1 MDITSFIRE
10 LLFSHDCVIVP
21 GFGGFVGNYA
31 PARIDRATSTFY
43 PPSKQ
48 ISFNRNLR
56 NNDGL
61 LAGRISEHQQIS
73 FNDSV
78 SLIEEFVSDIRTR
91 LERKEKVVFENIGFF
106 SVNHEGSIQFEPEGN
121 VNFHR
126 SSFGL
131 ESFQFSPAGSY
142 DVRKRVTRDIDR
154 DSDRRHDIRTYLWKA
169 AVIVPLLAAA
179 AIIPLKTGLF
189 KPRLETTTLN
199 PIVKSM
205 PENSGRVQ
213 AVAEINIPAAEAETG
228 IAAEDIE
235 TGIVASD
242 SGTGVP
248 ATDAAADAPAGIS
261 GADPA
266 FGVPAADASTG
277 IASADA
283 ATGIAASDAD
293 RGKYSGGIINDKAVA
308 SGTEGQYCLITG
320 SFRLRENAD
329 QQAESLRQEGFSP
342 EIISSLNGFFRVSAM
357 RCRDLPAAID
367 RQKDLDK
374 KYPGI
379 WIRKI

>member
-1 MDITSFIRE
+1 MDIISFIRE

-43 PPSKQ
+43 PPAKQ

-61 LAGRISEHQQIS
+61 LAGRISEHLQIS

-78 SLIEEFVSDIRTR
+78 SLIEEFVSDIRSR
-91 LERKEKVVFENIGFF
+91 LERKEKVVFENIGSF

-121 VNFHR
+121 VNYHR
-126 SSFGL
+126 SSYGL

-142 DVRKRVTRDIDR
+142 DVRKRVTRHIDR
-154 DSDRRHDIRTYLWKA
+154 DSDRNHDIRTYLWKA

-179 AIIPLKTGLF
+179 TIIPLKTGLF

-199 PIVKSM
+199 PIVKSI
-205 PENSGRVQ
+205 PENTGRVP
-213 AVAEINIPAAEAETG
+213 AGAEINIPAA
-228 IAAEDIE
+228 DISADAE

-242 SGTGVP
+242 SETGVP
-248 ATDAAADAPAGIS
+248 VT
-261 GADPA
+261 
-266 FGVPAADASTG
+266 DASTG
-277 IASADA
+277 IAAADAATNIPAADA
-283 ATGIAASDAD
+283 ATGIAATDPD
-293 RGKYSGGIINDKAVA
+293 RGKYSV
-308 SGTEGQYCLITG
+308 TEGQYCLITG

-329 QQAESLRQEGFSP
+329 QQAEALRQEGFSP

>member
-1 MDITSFIRE
+1 MDIISFIRE

-43 PPSKQ
+43 PPAKQ

-61 LAGRISEHQQIS
+61 LAGRISEHLQIS

-121 VNFHR
+121 VNYHR
-126 SSFGL
+126 SSYGL

-142 DVRKRVTRDIDR
+142 DVRKRVTRHIDR
-154 DSDRRHDIRTYLWKA
+154 DSDRNHDIRTYLWKA

-179 AIIPLKTGLF
+179 TIIPLKTGLF

-199 PIVKSM
+199 PIVKSI
-205 PENSGRVQ
+205 PENTGRVP
-213 AVAEINIPAAEAETG
+213 AGAEINIPAA
-228 IAAEDIE
+228 DISADAE

-242 SGTGVP
+242 SETGVP
-248 ATDAAADAPAGIS
+248 VT
-261 GADPA
+261 
-266 FGVPAADASTG
+266 DASTG
-277 IASADA
+277 IAAADAATNIPAADA
-283 ATGIAASDAD
+283 ATGIAATDPD
-293 RGKYSGGIINDKAVA
+293 RGKYSV
-308 SGTEGQYCLITG
+308 TEGQYCLITG

-329 QQAESLRQEGFSP
+329 QQAEALRQEGFSP